1 MSADEQP
8 RDHATTDEER
18 FGDDSELEQNIKSR
32 STWTRLLF
40 MLIIAFIYAVS
51 RPIVIAVIVV
61 QFLWVLFTAETN
73 KKLAVLG
80 HSLAL
85 YTCEIIDFMTYNS
98 EAKPFPFDNDWPAGD

>member
-1 MSADEQP
+1 MSSDEQP
-8 RDHATTDEER
+8 RDHIVADKETS
-18 FGDDSELEQNIKSR
+18 GDDNELEQNLKSR

-40 MLIIAFIYAVS
+40 MLVIALFYAVS
-51 RPIVIAVIVV
+51 RPVVFAVIVM

-98 EAKPFPFDNDWPAGD
+98 EAKPYPFDSDWPSGN

>member
-8 RDHATTDEER
+8 RDHVTGDEKNS
-18 FGDDSELEQNIKSR
+18 GDDSELEQNIKSR
-32 STWTRLLF
+32 STWVRLLF
-40 MLIIAFIYAVS
+40 MLIIALIYAVS
-51 RPIVIAVIVV
+51 RPVVIAVIIL

-98 EAKPFPFDNDWPAGD
+98 EAKPFPFDSDWPSGN

>member
-1 MSADEQP
+1 MSSDEQP
-8 RDHATTDEER
+8 RDHIAADKETS
-18 FGDDSELEQNIKSR
+18 GDDNELEQNLKSR

-40 MLIIAFIYAVS
+40 MLVIALFYAVS
-51 RPIVIAVIVV
+51 RPVVFAVIVL

-98 EAKPFPFDNDWPAGD
+98 EAKPYPFDSEWPSGD